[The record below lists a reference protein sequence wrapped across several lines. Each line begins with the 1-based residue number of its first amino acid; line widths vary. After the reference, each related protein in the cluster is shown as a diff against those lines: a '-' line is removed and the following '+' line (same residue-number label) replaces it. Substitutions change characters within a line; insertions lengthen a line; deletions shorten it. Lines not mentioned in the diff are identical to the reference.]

1 MSIIRAPRPE
11 ANFYML
17 NKAISD
23 DPRLSWAA
31 RGLLIY
37 LLGKPDHWK
46 VSPTHLR
53 GETAGS
59 AKPTGRDGIYG
70 LLDELISAGYV
81 RREQPRS
88 ESGVLGEVTYLVS
101 ETPLPDSPYPAEPLP
116 AGP

>member
-46 VSPTHLR
+46 VSPAHLR
-53 GETAGS
+53 GETVGS
-59 AKPTGRDGIYG
+59 AKPT
-70 LLDELISAGYV
+70 V
-81 RREQPRS
+81 
-88 ESGVLGEVTYLVS
+88 
-101 ETPLPDSPYPAEPLP
+101 
-116 AGP
+116 